1 MNTYI
6 GYDIKGKLTSGET
19 IKLSRIV
26 INQKSVKFENIVTVG
41 PIQEIVKITDYIS
54 VIKTSNS
61 KYLILFNAKLNNIYL
76 GYDIIG
82 KLAEEEIIRLTA
94 ITIKKL
100 TTINTVTVG
109 PIQEIVK
116 ITDDISL
123 IKTPN
128 ANYLTYCKED

>member
-54 VIKTSNS
+54 VINTSNS

-82 KLAEEEIIRLTA
+82 KLAEGEIIRLTA
-94 ITIKKL
+94 ITIKKF
-100 TTINTVTVG
+100 TAINTVIVG